1 MNGVMGDSGKE
12 AAPKIALRDKIVKK
26 ATESFRT
33 YGIKGITMDEIAASL
48 GISKRTLYEVF
59 QDKEALLQEC
69 VLKDRKEMDEF
80 LTEVLV
86 HSNNVLEVILM
97 CYKRSIELFHNT
109 NKRFFED
116 IKKYPKVYQQMK
128 NYRENDSES
137 TIAFFK
143 MGVEQGIIRDDVN
156 FAIVN
161 LLVREQIDLLMK
173 TDICKKYSFLEV
185 YESIMF
191 TYIRGISTEKGAKV
205 LDNFIIEYRQGR
217 EADRQAES
225 IGTTNKE

>member
-86 HSNNVLEVILM
+86 HSNNV
-97 CYKRSIELFHNT
+97 
-109 NKRFFED
+109 
-116 IKKYPKVYQQMK
+116 
-128 NYRENDSES
+128 
-137 TIAFFK
+137 
-143 MGVEQGIIRDDVN
+143 
-156 FAIVN
+156 
-161 LLVREQIDLLMK
+161 
-173 TDICKKYSFLEV
+173 
-185 YESIMF
+185 
-191 TYIRGISTEKGAKV
+191 
-205 LDNFIIEYRQGR
+205 
-217 EADRQAES
+217 
-225 IGTTNKE
+225 